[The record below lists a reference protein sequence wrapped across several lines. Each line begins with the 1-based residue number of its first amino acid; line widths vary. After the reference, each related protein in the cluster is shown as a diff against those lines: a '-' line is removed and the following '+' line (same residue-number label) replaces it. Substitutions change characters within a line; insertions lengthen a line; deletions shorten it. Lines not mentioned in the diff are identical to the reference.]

1 MSIGR
6 IPGYIPG
13 MGTGAIAPN
22 PYASGQAYAQ
32 EIAGGIDPSQLI
44 APGVSYSPDQPGG
57 YTQADL
63 NASAGLGPTTP
74 IPVPPPIPPVVP
86 PTPPTIT
93 PPIAP
98 PAIPPGYS
106 LPPDIS
112 IPPGILQ
119 LDMPI
124 IPEGMRELIEG
135 IDMRNIEDILSGL
148 EQPKEMPTVD
158 LSGIE
163 QRLSALE
170 TMPQPER
177 ISIEN
182 VRQGLLADMPTFTP
196 RTDEEILGLMGGVQ
210 QPQIPD
216 VSQFATQ
223 ADIQQ
228 AIAGMPQQPVFDPTG
243 IQTQIEQIRSGMSDI
258 PQTFDPSGLQAR
270 LDALE
275 ARPVYDPTQYASLR
289 PQRTYI
295 DDQPLPLGLL

>member
-1 MSIGR
+1 
-6 IPGYIPG
+6 

-86 PTPPTIT
+86 PTPPKIT

-210 QPQIPD
+210 QPI
-216 VSQFATQ
+216 
-223 ADIQQ
+223 
-228 AIAGMPQQPVFDPTG
+228 FDPTG
-243 IQTQIEQIRSGMSDI
+243 LQTQIEQIRSGMSDI
-258 PQTFDPSGLQAR
+258 PQTFDPTSLQAR

-275 ARPVYDPTQYASLR
+275 ARPVYDPIQYASPR